1 MFFLY
6 NTGYKGGLVTGWFF
20 GKALEII
27 DWIYSTLGC
36 ELSCTIVEPVEIF
49 KNQIVIQSR
58 RLIGLLD
65 WKKKLETAKGSALI
79 YCFKGKP
86 TVQNAMFAEVVD

>member
-1 MFFLY
+1 M
-6 NTGYKGGLVTGWFF
+6 
-20 GKALEII
+20 
-27 DWIYSTLGC
+27 
-36 ELSCTIVEPVEIF
+36 EIF

-65 WKKKLETAKGSALI
+65 RKKKLETAKGSALM
-79 YCFKGKP
+79 YWFKGKP